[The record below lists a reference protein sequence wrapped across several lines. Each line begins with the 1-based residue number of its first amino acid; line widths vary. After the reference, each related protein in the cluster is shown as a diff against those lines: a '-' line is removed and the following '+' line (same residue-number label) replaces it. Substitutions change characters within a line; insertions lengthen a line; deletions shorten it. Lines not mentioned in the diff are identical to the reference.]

1 MPVPHFT
8 VYFRPNLENL
18 SLQFNIQSGNIF
30 FTNRRENVVK
40 RNMMI
45 VMIPYLKDIMSK
57 STLNQ
62 WSHAQQPTLIKG
74 HLVIA
79 HLKPKIYSTIML
91 NL

>member
-1 MPVPHFT
+1 
-8 VYFRPNLENL
+8 
-18 SLQFNIQSGNIF
+18 
-30 FTNRRENVVK
+30 
-40 RNMMI
+40 MI

-91 NL
+91 NLKIKQAGNNKSDIGSGLNRSSKSQDTLETKAQY